1 MAAVTQKFGVIELG
15 FYAER
20 VPPVHT
26 HLLSGCGLL

>member
-1 MAAVTQKFGVIELG
+1 MSAETQVFGVIELG

-26 HLLSGCGLL
+26 HLLSGCGFL